1 MVTAAATSGAGV
13 DMGDKEQS
21 VDGERMQRGSSLD
34 FIVRGSRNVDGIEAL
49 FTVINGGRRLKAIM
63 DSKLPSEGGRVK
75 RGIDGCVYAVVLL
88 QE

>member
-1 MVTAAATSGAGV
+1 
-13 DMGDKEQS
+13 MGDKEQS

-34 FIVRGSRNVDGIEAL
+34 FIVRGSRNVDGIEAR

-75 RGIDGCVYAVVLL
+75 RGIHGCVYGVGFKSSVKGGGSNGGRFLH
-88 QE
+88 